1 MGAVGGPRPLAQSDD
16 RSGFDCGRLVL
27 NEWFHRYAWNNHAT
41 GASRVSVIE
50 HVETGR
56 IVGYVTLSAAHIE
69 RAFLP
74 KSRQRNQPDPVPVTL
89 LGQLAVDRQQQ
100 GQGHAFSLLQFALRA
115 ALKASESV
123 ASTAVITHPLDESL
137 RGFYARWGFSD
148 LPFDPRRAMSSR
160 MVDIQR
166 RLQIPPPSGKDI
178 P

>member
-1 MGAVGGPRPLAQSDD
+1 MGAVGAPRPIAQSDD
-16 RSGFDCGRLVL
+16 RRGFDCGHVVL

-50 HVETGR
+50 HVETRR

-69 RAFLP
+69 RSYLP

-89 LGQLAVDRQQQ
+89 LGQLAVDRACQ

-137 RGFYARWGFSD
+137 RGFYGRWGFSE
-148 LPFDPRRAMSSR
+148 LPFDPRRAMILR
-160 MVDIQR
+160 MLDIQQ
-166 RLQIPPPSGKDI
+166 RLKIAPGSATGPL
-178 P
+178 

>member
-1 MGAVGGPRPLAQSDD
+1 MGAVSAPRPLAQSDD

-41 GASRVSVIE
+41 GASRVSVVE
-50 HVETGR
+50 HVDTGR

-89 LGQLAVDRQQQ
+89 LGQLAVDLQWQ

-123 ASTAVITHPLDESL
+123 ASTGVITHPLDDSL
-137 RGFYARWGFSD
+137 RGFDARWGFSD
-148 LPFDPRRAMSSR
+148 LPFDPRHTMIAR
-160 MVDIQR
+160 MVDIRR
-166 RLQIPPPSGKDI
+166 RLQIPSSSTNEPP
-178 P
+178 